1 MKFAHYLLVS
11 CWLST
16 DRGHFLLQEQLE
28 LLLEKTFKKFATHLL
43 YFAAQYVF
51 PLLFLSTDGASKISV
66 TISTQILNM
75 VIKDVVEKEEWE
87 ILRFLFLGAR
97 EQRSSGGLQAVF
109 RLFSGAL
116 ASDCDASCVPL
127 DLVLQSGVSDQG
139 RLLAALLN
147 QGALHEGLPKRKVT
161 PLQVALETENY
172 RFAVVLLKRGADPS
186 CVVGRNTY
194 IHGQV
199 RVFTVLFQRRLT

>member
-97 EQRSSGGLQAVF
+97 EQRSSSLKA
-109 RLFSGAL
+109 GAL

>member
-1 MKFAHYLLVS
+1 
-11 CWLST
+11 
-16 DRGHFLLQEQLE
+16 
-28 LLLEKTFKKFATHLL
+28 
-43 YFAAQYVF
+43 
-51 PLLFLSTDGASKISV
+51 
-66 TISTQILNM
+66 M

-97 EQRSSGGLQAVF
+97 EQQSSSLKA
-109 RLFSGAL
+109 GAL

>member
-1 MKFAHYLLVS
+1 
-11 CWLST
+11 
-16 DRGHFLLQEQLE
+16 
-28 LLLEKTFKKFATHLL
+28 
-43 YFAAQYVF
+43 
-51 PLLFLSTDGASKISV
+51 
-66 TISTQILNM
+66 M

-97 EQRSSGGLQAVF
+97 EQRSSSLKA
-109 RLFSGAL
+109 GAL

>member
-97 EQRSSGGLQAVF
+97 EQRSSSLKA
-109 RLFSGAL
+109 GAL

-172 RFAVVLLKRGADPS
+172 HFAVVLLKRGADPS

>member
-28 LLLEKTFKKFATHLL
+28 LLLEKTFKKFTTHLL

-66 TISTQILNM
+66 TIPTQILNM

-97 EQRSSGGLQAVF
+97 EQRSSSLKA
-109 RLFSGAL
+109 GAL